1 MENPFSCP
9 FISTHTHTHD
19 VAGSGGAALTVD
31 DDELYFCPQ
40 PKKERGGGGN
50 VLLLSVD
57 DCLICTHISLK
68 ISFFFKCFFGW
79 PAAGQFGSYWKGR
92 ENSIGDVGNDTPRGE
107 DNPAAGKKKE
117 QKKVLQSEVHI
128 IPDDV
133 ADSLSVKQL

>member
-1 MENPFSCP
+1 MFFS
-9 FISTHTHTHD
+9 
-19 VAGSGGAALTVD
+19 
-31 DDELYFCPQ
+31 
-40 PKKERGGGGN
+40 
-50 VLLLSVD
+50 
-57 DCLICTHISLK
+57 
-68 ISFFFKCFFGW
+68 W

-133 ADSLSVKQL
+133 ADSLSVKQLWHETSEPHLFFLFFFGWWTSPAMAEADLFSKNSYWLKEDDLNNNK